1 MQNAQCT
8 MGLLPVAT
16 PRCHV
21 PPVAPS
27 RRPTAIRARR
37 PPPAADVVRLVHCA
51 LCIVHFPRRYN
62 PVHAFLFGVCPRARA
77 RCGCCV
83 GLAVRR
89 WADEASRRGD
99 ALNGTAS
106 ATWERLLKL
115 RTTGSLLHT
124 TAHPDDEHG
133 AMLAWV
139 SRHEGARTGLLTL
152 NRGEAGDNAL
162 GPELFD
168 GLGLIRTAEL
178 TLAGEY
184 YGVDERYF
192 TGGRPTTAFPSG
204 STKRSSTGT
213 ARTCCA
219 TWCAPF
225 ADRVRSWSCPAGR
238 VTSGTGTGST
248 RLPACSRPDAV
259 RLAGDPAAYP
269 ELIGEGLRPWAVRK
283 LYIGGVRESEPWQ
296 VRVDT
301 AVHDP
306 VLGGSYSVLGRLGLS
321 MQRSQSSGRFDPYAE
336 GQPLFYRRV
345 LPGTG
350 TGHEA
355 GFFDGIDVTWPGV
368 YRLVGAPAPA
378 GHIARLE
385 AIAREVDAAMA
396 AFTITD
402 PAASV
407 PPLARGLAAVRQLAE
422 QTADLDVRFLLD
434 SKADQFEAALV
445 SASGLS
451 LAAVAEA
458 PGRGDA
464 PANPFAPPPTLGPV
478 TAGDTVGVRVVATN
492 RGSGQIAVLQM
503 AVTHPGGTL
512 MTDIPGTDRR
522 RQPIRAPLTHVHTHD
537 SRRRA
542 AHAPLFHACVV
553 GGGAIHAGSSS
564 TGARPS
570 AVGRWRCVV
579 GRTSSGAARVHGLSP
594 RADWRSADDGACARR
609 SPRGE
614 PAVRV
619 RPLPAGD
626 PADRER
632 DARAAIQ
639 DPHAWHRGRGGN

>member
-1 MQNAQCT
+1 M
-8 MGLLPVAT
+8 
-16 PRCHV
+16 
-21 PPVAPS
+21 
-27 RRPTAIRARR
+27 
-37 PPPAADVVRLVHCA
+37 
-51 LCIVHFPRRYN
+51 
-62 PVHAFLFGVCPRARA
+62 
-77 RCGCCV
+77 
-83 GLAVRR
+83 
-89 WADEASRRGD
+89 
-99 ALNGTAS
+99 
-106 ATWERLLKL
+106 KL

-184 YGVDERYF
+184 YGVDEQYF
-192 TGGRPTTAFPSG
+192 TAVADYGFSKRLDEALEHWDRTDLLRDMVRVIRRSRPLVVVSRWQGNERDGHGQHQA
-204 STKRSSTGT
+204 
-213 ARTCCA
+213 
-219 TWCAPF
+219 
-225 ADRVRSWSCPAGR
+225 AG
-238 VTSGTGTGST
+238 VLT
-248 RLPACSRPDAV
+248 PDAV

-269 ELIGEGLRPWAVRK
+269 ELIGEGIRPWAVRK

-306 VLGGSYSVLGRLGLS
+306 VLGGSYSALGRLGLS

-368 YRLVGAPAPA
+368 YRLVGAPQPA

-464 PANPFAPPPTLGPV
+464 PGNPFAPPPTLGPV
-478 TAGDTVGVRVVATN
+478 TAGETIGVRVVATN
-492 RGSGQIAVLQM
+492 RGSGRVAVVQL

-512 MTDIPGTDRR
+512 MTDVP
-522 RQPIRAPLTHVHTHD
+522 
-537 SRRRA
+537 
-542 AHAPLFHACVV
+542 
-553 GGGAIHAGSSS
+553 GAIA
-564 TGARPS
+564 ALNPS
-570 AVGRWRCVV
+570 E
-579 GRTSSGAARVHGLSP
+579 
-594 RADWRSADDGACARR
+594 RR
-609 SPRGE
+609 SH
-614 PAVRV
+614 AFT
-619 RPLPAGD
+619 LAI
-626 PADRER
+626 PADAPPTRPYFTRASPEE
-632 DARAAIQ
+632 ARWAPPGRCCLRCPPAR
-639 DPHAWHRGRGGN
+639 HRPACRVAECR